1 MPETENGERKESV
14 ERAEAKAEA
23 DGDKNKKAEVKAEIS
38 RIVDLMIQVEAMR
51 EQIASLKKDIKDEYA
66 IPVATITKV
75 ATIVR
80 KQNLSEEDEK
90 WEEIKDWVETC
101 S

>member
-1 MPETENGERKESV
+1 M
-14 ERAEAKAEA
+14 
-23 DGDKNKKAEVKAEIS
+23 EVALKSELKQEIS
-38 RIVDLMIQVEAMR
+38 RIVDLMIQGESIR
-51 EQIASLKKDIKDEYA
+51 ESIAELKKDIKTEYG

-80 KQNLSEEDEK
+80 KQNLDEEQEK
-90 WEEIKDWVETC
+90 WDEIKEFVDAC

>member
-1 MPETENGERKESV
+1 MLKILKPLTLRSNMEHALKQ
-14 ERAEAKAEA
+14 
-23 DGDKNKKAEVKAEIS
+23 EVKAEIN

-80 KQNLSEEDEK
+80 KQNLTEEDEK

>member
-1 MPETENGERKESV
+1 M
-14 ERAEAKAEA
+14 EAALKAEL
-23 DGDKNKKAEVKAEIS
+23 KEEIN
-38 RIVDLMIQVEAMR
+38 RIVDLMIQAESIR
-51 EQIASLKKDIKDEYA
+51 ESMSALKKDIKDEYG

-80 KQNLSEEDEK
+80 KQNLSEEEDK
-90 WEEIKDWVETC
+90 WEEIKEFVDAC

>member
-1 MPETENGERKESV
+1 M
-14 ERAEAKAEA
+14 EAALKAEM
-23 DGDKNKKAEVKAEIS
+23 KQEIS
-38 RIVDLMIQVEAMR
+38 RIVDLMIQAEAIR
-51 EQIASLKKDIKDEYA
+51 EQMASLKKDIKEEYG

-80 KQNLSEEDEK
+80 KQNLSEEEDK
-90 WEEIKDWVETC
+90 WEEIKEFVDAC

>member
-1 MPETENGERKESV
+1 M
-14 ERAEAKAEA
+14 EAAL
-23 DGDKNKKAEVKAEIS
+23 KAEVKTEIS

-51 EQIASLKKDIKDEYA
+51 EQIASLKKDIKDEYG

-80 KQNLSEEDEK
+80 KQNLTEEDEK

>member
-1 MPETENGERKESV
+1 MEQALKTEL
-14 ERAEAKAEA
+14 
-23 DGDKNKKAEVKAEIS
+23 KAEIS
-38 RIVDLMIQVEAMR
+38 RIVDLMIQIEAMR
-51 EQIASLKKDIKDEYA
+51 DKIGALKKDIKENYG

-80 KQNLSEEDEK
+80 KENLSEEEEK
-90 WEEIKDWVETC
+90 WEEIKDFVEAC

>member
-1 MPETENGERKESV
+1 M
-14 ERAEAKAEA
+14 EAALKQELK
-23 DGDKNKKAEVKAEIS
+23 GEIS
-38 RIVDLMIQVEAMR
+38 RIVDLMVQAEAIRDQMS
-51 EQIASLKKDIKDEYA
+51 SLKKDIKEEFG

-80 KQNLSEEDEK
+80 KQNLSEEEDK
-90 WEEIKDWVETC
+90 WEEIKDFVDAC

>member
-1 MPETENGERKESV
+1 M
-14 ERAEAKAEA
+14 EAALKQEI
-23 DGDKNKKAEVKAEIS
+23 KAEIS
-38 RIVDLMIQVEAMR
+38 RIVDLMIQAEAIR
-51 EQIASLKKDIKDEYA
+51 EQMASLKKDIKEEYG

-80 KQNLSEEDEK
+80 KQNLSEEEDK
-90 WEEIKDWVETC
+90 WEEIKEFVDAC

>member
-1 MPETENGERKESV
+1 MEP
-14 ERAEAKAEA
+14 ALKAEM
-23 DGDKNKKAEVKAEIS
+23 KQEIS
-38 RIVDLMIQVEAMR
+38 RIVDLMIQAEAIR
-51 EQIASLKKDIKDEYA
+51 EQMASLKKDIKEEYG

-80 KQNLSEEDEK
+80 KQNLTEEEDK
-90 WEEIKDWVETC
+90 WEEIKEFVDAC

>member
-1 MPETENGERKESV
+1 MEV
-14 ERAEAKAEA
+14 ALKAEL
-23 DGDKNKKAEVKAEIS
+23 KQEIS
-38 RIVDLMIQVEAMR
+38 RIVDLMIQAESIR
-51 EQIASLKKDIKDEYA
+51 ESIAELKKDIKTEYG

-80 KQNLSEEDEK
+80 KQNLDEEQEK
-90 WEEIKDWVETC
+90 WDEIKEFVDAC

>member
-1 MPETENGERKESV
+1 MEHALKQ
-14 ERAEAKAEA
+14 
-23 DGDKNKKAEVKAEIS
+23 EVKTEIN

-51 EQIASLKKDIKDEYA
+51 EQIASLKKDIKDEYG

>member
-1 MPETENGERKESV
+1 MEAALKQEIKGEI
-14 ERAEAKAEA
+14 
-23 DGDKNKKAEVKAEIS
+23 N
-38 RIVDLMIQVEAMR
+38 RIVDLMIQAEAIR
-51 EQIASLKKDIKDEYA
+51 EQMASLKKDIKEEFG

-80 KQNLSEEDEK
+80 KQNLTEEEDK
-90 WEEIKDWVETC
+90 WEEIKEFVDAC

>member
-1 MPETENGERKESV
+1 MEPALKQELKG
-14 ERAEAKAEA
+14 
-23 DGDKNKKAEVKAEIS
+23 EIS
-38 RIVDLMIQVEAMR
+38 RIVDLMLQAETIR
-51 EQIASLKKDIKDEYA
+51 EQMASLKKDIKEEFG

-80 KQNLSEEDEK
+80 KQNLAEEEDK
-90 WEEIKDWVETC
+90 WEEIKDFVDAC

>member
-1 MPETENGERKESV
+1 MEHALKQ
-14 ERAEAKAEA
+14 
-23 DGDKNKKAEVKAEIS
+23 EVKAEIN

-80 KQNLSEEDEK
+80 KQNLTEEYEK

>member
-1 MPETENGERKESV
+1 MEP
-14 ERAEAKAEA
+14 ALKAEM
-23 DGDKNKKAEVKAEIS
+23 KQEIS
-38 RIVDLMIQVEAMR
+38 RIVDLMIQAEALR
-51 EQIASLKKDIKDEYA
+51 EQMASLKKDIKEEYG

-80 KQNLSEEDEK
+80 KQNLTEEEDK
-90 WEEIKDWVETC
+90 WEEIKEFVDAC

>member
-1 MPETENGERKESV
+1 MEPALKHEIKG
-14 ERAEAKAEA
+14 
-23 DGDKNKKAEVKAEIS
+23 EIS
-38 RIVDLMIQVEAMR
+38 RIVDLMIQGEAIR
-51 EQIASLKKDIKDEYA
+51 EQMASLKKDIKEEYG

-80 KQNLSEEDEK
+80 KQNLSEEEDK
-90 WEEIKDWVETC
+90 WEEIKEFVDAC

>member
-1 MPETENGERKESV
+1 MRSILKLFTLRSNMEHALKQ
-14 ERAEAKAEA
+14 
-23 DGDKNKKAEVKAEIS
+23 EVKTEIS

-51 EQIASLKKDIKDEYA
+51 EQIASLKKDIKDEYG

>member
-1 MPETENGERKESV
+1 MRSILKLFTLRSNMEHALKQ
-14 ERAEAKAEA
+14 
-23 DGDKNKKAEVKAEIS
+23 EVKTEIN

>member
-1 MPETENGERKESV
+1 MEAALKE
-14 ERAEAKAEA
+14 EIRT
-23 DGDKNKKAEVKAEIS
+23 EIS
-38 RIVDLMIQVEAMR
+38 RIVDLMIQAEAIR
-51 EQIASLKKDIKDEYA
+51 EQMASLKKDIKEEFG

-80 KQNLSEEDEK
+80 KQNLSEEEDK
-90 WEEIKDWVETC
+90 WEEIKEFVDAC

>member
-1 MPETENGERKESV
+1 M
-14 ERAEAKAEA
+14 EAAL
-23 DGDKNKKAEVKAEIS
+23 KAEVKAEIS

-51 EQIASLKKDIKDEYA
+51 EQIASLKKDIKEEYA

>member
-1 MPETENGERKESV
+1 MEHALKQ
-14 ERAEAKAEA
+14 
-23 DGDKNKKAEVKAEIS
+23 EVAEIS

-90 WEEIKDWVETC
+90 WEELKEG
-101 S
+101 